1 MTDVLVLNFTYEAL
15 NITSFQRA
23 VKLLFSGKAE
33 MVHRRDDIIKSTSYE
48 MKLPSIIRML
58 YYIKRPMQKVALT
71 KKNVLLRDDY
81 TCQYCQLKGERMM
94 TVDHV
99 LPKSK
104 GGPSTWENLVCA
116 CMRCNN
122 RKNNRT
128 PEHANMRLKRKPKA
142 PKYIPWIRVKRNTL
156 PGEWHQFLFLYN
168 VSIEERIEAP
178 A

>member
-1 MTDVLVLNFTYEAL
+1 VTDVLVLNFTYEAL

-33 MVHRRDDIIKSTSYE
+33 IVHRRDDVIKSTSYE
-48 MKLPSIIRML
+48 MRLPSIIRML

-81 TCQYCQLKGERMM
+81 TCQYCGIKGERMM

-99 LPKSK
+99 HPKSK

-128 PEHANMRLKRKPKA
+128 PEHANMRLKRKPKS

-168 VSIEERIEAP
+168 VSIEDRVEA
-178 A
+178 